1 MPVKMEKYEIT
12 LNGDDAVAT
21 AEVVVT
27 DDAGKEIGRKA
38 ISAYVN
44 AALRA
49 DDPKAR
55 ADLGKAARPDAKT
68 VLKQKMLAEAEAAVA
83 EVKATTAPLE
93 HFAGLDTELATEVG
107 KLSANTGT
115 VPKEVA

>member
-1 MPVKMEKYEIT
+1 MPVTMEKYDIT
-12 LNGDDAVAT
+12 LAGDDAVAT

-55 ADLGKAARPDAKT
+55 EELGKAVRPDAKD
-68 VLKQKMLAEAEAAVA
+68 VLKAKMVAEAQAAVD
-83 EVKATTAPLE
+83 EVKKATAPLE
-93 HFAGLDTELATEVG
+93 HFAALGTELATEVG
-107 KLSANTGT
+107 KISANTGT